1 MSNLFGALGAK
12 DRFFVVSRIRC
23 KGSDP
28 RSPRP
33 NGSSPV
39 AKAEICKGQSEGRT
53 RTSIVPSFDISRSLR
68 PFSTIEVLMRSDG
81 VGTAIQRRRTV
92 TDLDGVMTSDRR
104 RPFFVSDQMT
114 SVTRPGS
121 MVSPAL
127 APTTTQRFHT
137 AVTLFPSKD
146 G

>member
-1 MSNLFGALGAK
+1 ML
-12 DRFFVVSRIRC
+12 
-23 KGSDP
+23 
-28 RSPRP
+28 
-33 NGSSPV
+33 
-39 AKAEICKGQSEGRT
+39 
-53 RTSIVPSFDISRSLR
+53 
-68 PFSTIEVLMRSDG
+68 SDG

-104 RPFFVSDQMT
+104 RPFFVSDQVT

-121 MVSPAL
+121 MVRPL
-127 APTTTQRFHT
+127 WAPTTTQRFHT